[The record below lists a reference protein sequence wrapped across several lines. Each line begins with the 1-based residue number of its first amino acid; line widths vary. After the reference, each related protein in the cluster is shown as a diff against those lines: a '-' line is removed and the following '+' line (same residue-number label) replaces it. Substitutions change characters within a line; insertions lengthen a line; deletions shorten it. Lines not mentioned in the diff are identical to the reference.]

1 MSDYEFG
8 VILNQGY
15 HLDTDA
21 GYYVSGKQMG
31 RAEAEEE
38 YRAEMID
45 AKIAERQRQERR
57 NFKGY

>member
-8 VILNQGY
+8 MILNQGY

-38 YRAEMID
+38 YRAERID
-45 AKIAERQRQERR
+45 VFIVECQRI
-57 NFKGY
+57 